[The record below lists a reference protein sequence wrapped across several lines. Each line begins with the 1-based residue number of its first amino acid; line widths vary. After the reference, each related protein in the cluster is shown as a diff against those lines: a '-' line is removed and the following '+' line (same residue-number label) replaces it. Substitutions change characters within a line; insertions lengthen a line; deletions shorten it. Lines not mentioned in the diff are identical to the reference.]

1 MQRRMILAA
10 TALAAALAVP
20 AAASATDKTAGPGD
34 KFGWQSKDQIGGSP
48 SQDQA
53 VGQMGS
59 RDAAVGQMGGST
71 QHAVG
76 QIGDS
81 TPTQQAV
88 GTDRRLD
95 AGGRGPRADGAGGIV
110 LRAGERQTS
119 KGLPDATSAKLSKDA
134 GDKLSS
140 QLPTLEDKLRKQ
152 QDELD
157 RLTDLLKQMQKTRDD
172 VARAIAGS

>member
-1 MQRRMILAA
+1 MILAA

-88 GTDRRLD
+88 GKI
-95 AGGRGPRADGAGGIV
+95 GGSTPAAVGHGPTAPVESSCGPANDK
-110 LRAGERQTS
+110 TS
-119 KGLPDATSAKLSKDA
+119 NGLPDATSAKLSKDA

-140 QLPTLEDKLRKQ
+140 QLPTLEDKLRK
-152 QDELD
+152 
-157 RLTDLLKQMQKTRDD
+157 
-172 VARAIAGS
+172 